1 MWFNGAYT
9 YTGSTRANQIIAS
22 YIPRS
27 QSCSFYGTAACTS
40 PSGTPR
46 YGLLQGIALSK
57 TKPRN
62 PGMKST
68 LQGPLIS
75 QAAEEACTA
84 RNRASS
90 SCAAASM
97 RPKSASD
104 GRFAPCKP
112 VHVPS
117 SPGDRWQHAQPVVL
131 ETVNSSK
138 PALLGTER
146 KAPNPSGR
154 AWRSWITC
162 SSERVPA
169 ARKNA
174 RLA

>member
-1 MWFNGAYT
+1 MPGHRSDPAAERASGALAGFRVQKQPMWFNGAYT

-117 SPGDRWQHAQPVVL
+117 SPGDRWQHAQQ
-131 ETVNSSK
+131 SYWK
-138 PALLGTER
+138 P
-146 KAPNPSGR
+146 
-154 AWRSWITC
+154 
-162 SSERVPA
+162 
-169 ARKNA
+169 
-174 RLA
+174 